1 MTSRKQAS
9 CSSVIYLKSL
19 DHRHSQ
25 SHFDTQCV
33 PGRPQK
39 LEPTESSISFF
50 PKKQRRDQ
58 NLSFSLEVSFSLF
71 VVGIEVGFVFIPRAT
86 YRGCC
91 VQCKPHSA
99 TRGSCPELS
108 LQGDR
113 SAHTAS
119 KSSTT
124 DSPNFGK
131 TNEILI
137 KVGALL
143 PSKFHSS
150 LVYI

>member
-19 DHRHSQ
+19 DHRHFQ

-86 YRGCC
+86 YRGWVYSASRILQLVAV
-91 VQCKPHSA
+91 VQSCHYKETEVHTLPA
-99 TRGSCPELS
+99 KVVLQTLQTLVKQTRS
-108 LQGDR
+108 
-113 SAHTAS
+113 
-119 KSSTT
+119 
-124 DSPNFGK
+124 
-131 TNEILI
+131 
-137 KVGALL
+137 
-143 PSKFHSS
+143 
-150 LVYI
+150 